1 MRFYSIV
8 VLAAFLEQD
17 SLIIWIFQDRY
28 KHMTDNM
35 IRYVIDTLKPWEFKS
50 KALNIL
56 NKLTKRP
63 PLGETL
69 RKQKVIARAFGP

>member
-1 MRFYSIV
+1 MQFYSIV

-35 IRYVIDTLKPWEFKS
+35 IRYMIDTLKPWEFKS
-50 KALNIL
+50 KGLNVL
-56 NKLTKRP
+56 NKMRIGLH
-63 PLGETL
+63 
-69 RKQKVIARAFGP
+69 

>member
-8 VLAAFLEQD
+8 VIAAFLDQD

-35 IRYVIDTLKPWEFKS
+35 IRYMIDTLKPWEFKS

-56 NKLTKRP
+56 NKMSIGLH
-63 PLGETL
+63 
-69 RKQKVIARAFGP
+69 

>member
-35 IRYVIDTLKPWEFKS
+35 IRYMIDTLKPWEFKS
-50 KALNIL
+50 KALNF
-56 NKLTKRP
+56 
-63 PLGETL
+63 
-69 RKQKVIARAFGP
+69 KQNEKKASIRRNIAQAESDC